1 MGDPD
6 GPEVRQACG
15 KALAAETKSLNG
27 NYGHAGVTGPW
38 TSAEESG
45 CSDAR
50 AGAQSARSAPAEN
63 GPSSAF
69 LENAPVQREGGKAW
83 SKWQSPGV
91 PRLAGSAGLGGWS
104 GENRRIAPWTGG
116 CCCAKSGAEKAQEK
130 TS

>member
-1 MGDPD
+1 MDPD

-15 KALAAETKSLNG
+15 KALAAESLHG
-27 NYGHAGVTGPW
+27 DDGYAGVTGPW
-38 TSAEESG
+38 TSAGESG
-45 CSDAR
+45 CPAAR
-50 AGAQSARSAPAEN
+50 AGAQSGKTALAEN

-69 LENAPVQREGGKAW
+69 QKSAPVRQGGGKAW
-83 SKWQSPGV
+83 SKKLSPGG